1 MALNKF
7 LFSTDENID
16 YLQSSL
22 NSYAKGSK
30 KAANS
35 LDNFANDMFK
45 KAGSQPILYNNP
57 GGATSI
63 ALAPV
68 GQALLGGLSWL
79 GSATAG
85 GVGWVLEALN
95 KIPPRILFQEMYLNP
110 DKFDMSYTIPVSKV
124 ETAGGVIINPWRPEL
139 PVVQMSGIV
148 GWIRDESMLNSA
160 INNAAKALVGGSGI
174 SGAASAFTNSF
185 SAFGGRISNL
195 GALQRFRENARKLSN
210 SPRKFLENLRAM
222 VLSPMYYM
230 TTVGNTRI
238 EKFNSKRIVAFTK
251 QYPDGATFEG
261 YFTKFDIQES
271 GKDPE
276 TLRYNLEFVVLN
288 ISPISLQERL
298 GQFIAPFYGTAL
310 ELGNIT
316 GNVFNNITR
325 F

>member
-7 LFSTDENID
+7 LFSTDENVEF
-16 YLQSSL
+16 LTGNLNRAASSTKSASTSL
-22 NSYAKGSK
+22 N
-30 KAANS
+30 
-35 LDNFANDMFK
+35 NFSNDMFK
-45 KAGSQPILYNNP
+45 KAGSQPLTYTNA
-57 GGATSI
+57 GGSSVV

-68 GQALLGGLSWL
+68 GQSILGGFGWL
-79 GSATAG
+79 GSKTVG
-85 GVGWVLEALN
+85 GVSSLLKSLEQN
-95 KIPPRILFQEMYLNP
+95 SKRVLFQEMYLNP

-124 ETAGGVIINPWRPEL
+124 ETVGGVIIHPWRPEL
-139 PVVQMSGIV
+139 PVVQMSGII
-148 GWIRDESMLNSA
+148 GWIRDESILNSA
-160 INNAAKALVGGSGI
+160 INNAAQAFIGGGGA

-185 SAFGGRISNL
+185 AAFGGRVSNL

-230 TTVGNTRI
+230 STSGNTQV
-238 EKFNSKRIVAFTK
+238 EKFNGKRIVAFTK

-261 YFTKFDIQES
+261 YFTKFNINES

-276 TLRYNLEFVVLN
+276 TLRYDLEFVVIN
-288 ISPISLQERL
+288 IRPVEIQERL

-310 ELGNIT
+310 ELGKVGGNI
-316 GNVFNNITR
+316 VNNISG

>member
-148 GWIRDESMLNSA
+148 GWLRDESMLNSA
-160 INNAAKALVGGSGI
+160 INNAAKALVGGGGI

>member
-1 MALNKF
+1 
-7 LFSTDENID
+7 
-16 YLQSSL
+16 
-22 NSYAKGSK
+22 
-30 KAANS
+30 
-35 LDNFANDMFK
+35 
-45 KAGSQPILYNNP
+45 
-57 GGATSI
+57 
-63 ALAPV
+63 
-68 GQALLGGLSWL
+68 
-79 GSATAG
+79 
-85 GVGWVLEALN
+85 
-95 KIPPRILFQEMYLNP
+95 
-110 DKFDMSYTIPVSKV
+110 
-124 ETAGGVIINPWRPEL
+124 
-139 PVVQMSGIV
+139 
-148 GWIRDESMLNSA
+148 
-160 INNAAKALVGGSGI
+160 
-174 SGAASAFTNSF
+174 
-185 SAFGGRISNL
+185 
-195 GALQRFRENARKLSN
+195 
-210 SPRKFLENLRAM
+210 M

>member
-16 YLQSSL
+16 YLQSNL
-22 NSYAKGSK
+22 NAAAGASK
-30 KAANS
+30 TASNS
-35 LDNFANDMFK
+35 LGNFSNDMFK
-45 KAGSQPILYNNP
+45 KASSQPILYNNP
-57 GGATSI
+57 GGATSV

-68 GQALLGGLSWL
+68 GQAVLGGFGWL
-79 GSATAG
+79 GSTTVG
-85 GVGWVLEALN
+85 GVGSLLESLSKNAS
-95 KIPPRILFQEMYLNP
+95 RVLFQEMYLNP
-110 DKFDMSYTIPVSKV
+110 DKFDISYTIPVSKV

-160 INNAAKALVGGSGI
+160 VNNAAQALVGGGGV

-185 SAFGGRISNL
+185 SAFGGRVSNL

-230 TTVGNTRI
+230 TKVGNTRI
-238 EKFNSKRIVAFTK
+238 EKFNTKRIVAFTK

-261 YFTKFDIQES
+261 YFTKFDIQEG

-276 TLRYNLEFVVLN
+276 TLRYNLEFVVMN
-288 ISPISLQERL
+288 ISPIGLQERL

-310 ELGNIT
+310 EIGKVG
-316 GNVFNNITR
+316 GNVISNISS